1 MEGAMFKADLWN
13 KSVPRVELDQ
23 RARDARL
30 RLERIGRQL
39 VPRAAPT
46 RSPRR
51 RLLYLFTG
59 GLFVSASRESR
70 TRGPLSS
77 RRPRLPQIQEVWLEV
92 RGSSCRTSDLSF
104 LPPLRRIRSRRR
116 ATPGAVAERLSCDQA
131 SRRIRAISSTGTP

>member
-1 MEGAMFKADLWN
+1 MLKAELWN

-30 RLERIGRQL
+30 RLERIGRHL
-39 VPRAAPT
+39 VPRAAST

-59 GLFVSASRESR
+59 GIFVSASRESR

-77 RRPRLPQIQEVWLEV
+77 RRPRLPQIQEVWLEMC
-92 RGSSCRTSDLSF
+92 GSSCRTSDLSF
-104 LPPLRRIRSRRR
+104 CHPR
-116 ATPGAVAERLSCDQA
+116 AG
-131 SRRIRAISSTGTP
+131 